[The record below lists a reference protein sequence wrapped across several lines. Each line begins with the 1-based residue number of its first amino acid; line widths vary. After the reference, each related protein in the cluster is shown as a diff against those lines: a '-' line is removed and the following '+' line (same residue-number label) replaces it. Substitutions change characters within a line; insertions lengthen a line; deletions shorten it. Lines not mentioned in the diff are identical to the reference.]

1 MPVQNGCRL
10 AFPEQQGQSR
20 EQGCAVPY
28 NQGHTSLLVISKD
41 FAHMSTKTA
50 TVLPTMDDFA
60 TVVTYGGA
68 TSFSPDGTLLAVIN
82 NRSGQYNI
90 WIQPLDGGEQRQLT
104 FYTDNA
110 VRDLAWSPDG
120 RQILYTADF
129 QGNEK
134 HQLFLMPAGGGAA
147 EALTDDPEVQ
157 YFLGDGPW
165 SPNGELIAYA
175 GNDRE
180 PAAQDVIVRE
190 APTGE
195 LDRPVAD
202 GHINFAGSWSPDN
215 RYLLVADGR
224 SNLEIL
230 LKLLDVQTSEIEELS
245 DANDLANDRP
255 ASWASDG
262 SGFWLITDRDSEHDW
277 LGFFDLGT
285 REVTPVA
292 QPDWSIETAT
302 VSKDGK
308 WLVWSVN
315 EGGYSRVHALNRET
329 NEQKELTELPGG
341 TLPPFGGGLCL
352 SPDNTNLVVT
362 MVRPT
367 QPNELYVVDLET
379 GETRQLTDSRK
390 KKIETSLLIEP
401 ELVEFEAFDGRT
413 IPALLFKPTGAGP
426 FPAVLSI
433 HGGPEAQERPSY
445 AYRGLYQ
452 FLVSRGIAVLA
463 PNIRGSSGYGKSY
476 QKLIHGDLGG
486 DDVKD
491 FEACAQYLQS
501 LPWVRS
507 DRIGVY
513 GGSYGGFAVLT
524 CVSRLPNYWA
534 AAVDIVGPSNL
545 VTLVQSFPPTWR
557 DIAKGTFGD
566 PDTEGEDMLRR
577 SPITYV
583 DQITAPLYVIQGAND
598 PRVVQAE
605 SDIIVEKLRARGV
618 DVKYDVYADEGHGF
632 TKVENDIKAMRDSGQ
647 FFVDHLLA

>member
-1 MPVQNGCRL
+1 MTPNHGDRV
-10 AFPEQQGQSR
+10 
-20 EQGCAVPY
+20 
-28 NQGHTSLLVISKD
+28 HMTTSIQ
-41 FAHMSTKTA
+41 T
-50 TVLPTMDDFA
+50 LPTMDDFA
-60 TVVTYGGA
+60 AVVTYGDA
-68 TSFSPDGTLLAVIN
+68 VSFSPDGTQLAVIN

-90 WIQPLDGGEQRQLT
+90 WLQPIDGGEQTQLT

-120 RQILYTADF
+120 KQILYTADY

-134 HQLFLMPAGGGAA
+134 HQLFLLPAAGGAA

-157 YFLGDGPW
+157 YFLGDSPW
-165 SPNGELIAYA
+165 SPNGMLIAYA

-180 PAAQDVIVRE
+180 PTAQDIIVRE

-195 LDRPVAD
+195 IDRVVAD
-202 GHINFAGSWSPDN
+202 GHVNFAGSWSPDN
-215 RYLLVADGR
+215 RYLLVADSR

-230 LKLLDVQTSEIEELS
+230 PKLLDVQNGELE
-245 DANDLANDRP
+245 DLADPNDLDNDRP
-255 ASWASDG
+255 GPWALDG
-262 SGFWLITDRDSEHDW
+262 SGFWMITDRGSEHDW
-277 LGFFDLGT
+277 LGFFDLAT
-285 REVTPVA
+285 RQTIPVA
-292 QPDWSIETAT
+292 QPDWSVEVVT
-302 VSKDGK
+302 VSKDSK

-315 EGGYSRVHALNRET
+315 EGGYSRVHVLNRET

-341 TLPPFGGGLCL
+341 ALPPFGGGLYL
-352 SPDNTNLVVT
+352 SPDNTDLVVKLVT
-362 MVRPT
+362 ST
-367 QPNELYVVDLET
+367 KPNELYVVDLET
-379 GETRQLTDSRK
+379 GEAHQLTDSRK
-390 KKIETSLLIEP
+390 KAIDELLLVEP
-401 ELVEFEAFDGRT
+401 ELVEIDAFDGRT
-413 IPALLFKPTGAGP
+413 IAALLFKPHGDGP

-445 AYRGLYQ
+445 AYRGFYQ
-452 FLVSRGIAVLA
+452 FLLSRGIAVLA

-501 LPWVRS
+501 LPWVRG
-507 DRIGVY
+507 DRIGVF

-545 VTLVQSFPPTWR
+545 VTLVRSFPPTWR
-557 DIAKGTFGD
+557 EIAKGTFGD
-566 PDTEGEDMLRR
+566 PDIEEADMLRR

-583 DQITAPLYVIQGAND
+583 DQIVTPLYVIQGAND

-605 SDIIVEKLRARGV
+605 SDTIVEKLRARGV
-618 DVKYDVYADEGHGF
+618 DVKYDIYPDEGHGF